1 MQEPLEAQNKTH
13 KSNETEHSRQD
24 SDLHRKLDCF
34 TRQMGRSA
42 PSILNLIVSK
52 RLQKKKRS
60 QTMPKAVLALAK
72 TNEDQKEYL
81 ARDTIE
87 NDDDVILEVPE
98 NAAPVDTIEDVEN
111 YVNVINAG
119 DNEDDEDIGI

>member
-1 MQEPLEAQNKTH
+1 MEAQNKTH

-72 TNEDQKEYL
+72 TTEDQKEYL

-87 NDDDVILEVPE
+87 NDDDVILEEPE
-98 NAAPVDTIEDVEN
+98 NAAVDSIEDVEN